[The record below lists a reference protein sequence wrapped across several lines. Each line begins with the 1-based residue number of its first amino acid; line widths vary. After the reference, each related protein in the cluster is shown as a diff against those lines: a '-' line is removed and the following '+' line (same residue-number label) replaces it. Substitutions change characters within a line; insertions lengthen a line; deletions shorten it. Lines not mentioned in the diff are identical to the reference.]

1 MQNFTFFEVS
11 NYFSYFYSLLLIYS
25 IGKGFKLEKSSWAA
39 FSAAGPARCRPQ
51 PISTC
56 KAGLLRLLPRDAA
69 KWVPAPREP
78 HMSASLCC
86 DTAGRRQ
93 PNSRRWAIHPSPP
106 RATRMTACPP
116 ATLSHRVSR
125 GAPWRPITAARLRL
139 LLAALPANEIPA
151 TPRAKVLHP
160 SLCELPSHPFTCR
173 LTCEPLASRIATK
186 ASHQSAALVDRYQG
200 RYAATMPAPS
210 TRRQGLT

>member
-11 NYFSYFYSLLLIYS
+11 KYFSYFYPLLLIYS

-39 FSAAGPARCRPQ
+39 FSVAGPARCRPQ

-56 KAGLLRLLPRDAA
+56 EAGPRRLLPRDAA
-69 KWVPAPREP
+69 KWVPAPHEP

-106 RATRMTACPP
+106 RATRMTVCPP
-116 ATLSHRVSR
+116 ATLSRCV
-125 GAPWRPITAARLRL
+125 GCGVPWHPITAARLRL
-139 LLAALPANEIPA
+139 LLAALPTDEIPA
-151 TPRAKVLHP
+151 TPHAKVLHP
-160 SLCELPSHPFTCR
+160 SLCELPSHPFACC
-173 LTCEPLASRIATK
+173 LTCEPLAIPIAAK
-186 ASHQSAALVDRYQG
+186 VSHQSAALVDRYQG
-200 RYAATMPAPS
+200 RYAATMLAPS
-210 TRRQGLT
+210 TRRQGLA